1 MVEKSSAFVAWHH
14 THTHPHAFDFILQ
27 PFLFNVVSDVR
38 IHVWVREGEG
48 EREIVGVLTSIPHL
62 VLKLLLLR
70 ASVKDTNIA
79 GIIMG
84 VC

>member
-14 THTHPHAFDFILQ
+14 THTHPHTHAFDFILQ

-48 EREIVGVLTSIPHL
+48 ERE
-62 VLKLLLLR
+62 R
-70 ASVKDTNIA
+70 
-79 GIIMG
+79 
-84 VC
+84 